1 MIDPSAHLHYSEQHA
16 SDRNEE
22 NLLSVYKLEKV
33 QTYSAISHNQ
43 VLMSEGKKK
52 NHSFVCVFSHNAD
65 VYKPLTAP
73 KTVNKLCE

>member
-1 MIDPSAHLHYSEQHA
+1 MIDPSTHLHYSEQHV

-43 VLMSEGKKK
+43 VLMSEGEKKK
-52 NHSFVCVFSHNAD
+52 SQFCMCV
-65 VYKPLTAP
+65 LTQ
-73 KTVNKLCE
+73 C

>member
-1 MIDPSAHLHYSEQHA
+1 MIDPSAHLHYSEQHV

-52 NHSFVCVFSHNAD
+52 ITVLYVCSHTMLMFTN
-65 VYKPLTAP
+65 L
-73 KTVNKLCE
+73 